1 MRKGLLLLQPEVSK
15 RRKAQL
21 PRNKIIVKKKI
32 LVKELNPAKI
42 FLLFGI
48 TVSQLGTKLIL
59 PEKLILSDR
68 LLSLNCNM
76 RVTLKTQRMSLK
88 TQPKGF
94 LHHPSVYKPSSTLY
108 IND

>member
-1 MRKGLLLLQPEVSK
+1 M
-15 RRKAQL
+15 
-21 PRNKIIVKKKI
+21 
-32 LVKELNPAKI
+32 I
-42 FLLFGI
+42 FLVFGT

-59 PEKLILSDR
+59 LEKFILLDS

-76 RVTLKTQRMSLK
+76 RVTSKTQRMSLK

-94 LHHPSVYKPSSTLY
+94 LHHQSVYKPSSTLY